1 MPTEQHAPPA
11 RPDLNAGAPRTAGDA
26 PTAAAPLTADDLL
39 IVADPADPVAAEVA
53 AYLAEHG
60 RRAVTLDPFD
70 AAQLFTVE
78 VRSRAADGG
87 TADERPDQADAQVG
101 AQVMVSVVPPVPMF
115 LRVPELADAAASFD
129 ARFQYQE
136 CVAQLWAAAALTDA
150 PVVNRPT
157 SRAFGGALSE
167 SAALTERRAGEP
179 AGSVEVF
186 AATFPD
192 PAEQVDE
199 SWWVRDAVTGHTA
212 VWPGRPS
219 GGGPYR
225 ARWSAADP
233 AFEVVVVLGADAWRC
248 TTAEIDDL
256 ELTARSVALAGRLG
270 LTLAV
275 VVWRVDADGGRARL
289 VEVDPFPG
297 VQLLRMVWLGLGPRL
312 LALLFGDGAVR

>member
-1 MPTEQHAPPA
+1 MRTEPAA
-11 RPDLNAGAPRTAGDA
+11 RP
-26 PTAAAPLTADDLL
+26 AAPALTADDLL
-39 IVADPADPVAAEVA
+39 IVADPEDPVAAELT

-78 VRSRAADGG
+78 VHSRPAGDPARLADG
-87 TADERPDQADAQVG
+87 DAG
-101 AQVMVSVVPPVPMF
+101 AQVVVSVVPTVPMF
-115 LRVPELADAAASFD
+115 LRVPDLADAAASFD

-150 PVVNRPT
+150 AVVNRPT
-157 SRAFGGALSE
+157 SRAFGGAVSD
-167 SAALTERRAGEP
+167 SAALTERRAEEP

-199 SWWVRDAVTGHTA
+199 GWWVRDAVTGHTA
-212 VWPGRPS
+212 VWPRRPD
-219 GGGPYR
+219 GDGPYR

-233 AFEVVVVLGADAWRC
+233 AFEIVVVLGADAWRC
-248 TTAEIDDL
+248 TTAEIDHL
-256 ELTARSVALAGRLG
+256 ELTTRSVTLAGRLG
-270 LTLAV
+270 LTLAA

-297 VQLLRMVWLGLGPRL
+297 VELLRMTWLGLGPRL
-312 LALLFGDGAVR
+312 LTLLFGDRK